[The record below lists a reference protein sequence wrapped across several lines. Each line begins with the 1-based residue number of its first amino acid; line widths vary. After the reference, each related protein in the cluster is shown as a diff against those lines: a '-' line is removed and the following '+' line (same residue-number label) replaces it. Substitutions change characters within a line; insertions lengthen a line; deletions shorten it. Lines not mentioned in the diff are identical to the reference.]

1 MPTSHTVQLGEC
13 MGSLAK
19 RHGFSDHKALY
30 DDGANATLK
39 SDRPNPNVLAEGDV
53 VTIPDK
59 AEKKQSVA
67 TGAQHKFTL
76 KRLKTLLRIVMQDE
90 AGTALASKKYRLTI
104 DGGEPLEGA
113 TAGDGKIE
121 HPIDA
126 AARSAELELWLKE
139 GEGIDGYLFR
149 LELGSLEHESSTRG
163 CQARLINL
171 GFDCG
176 GMGGTLD
183 APTHDALRGFQK
195 KNGLTENGNLDAP
208 TRTKLRQLHE
218 GA

>member
-1 MPTSHTVQLGEC
+1 MPTTHTVQLGEC

-19 RHGFSDHKALY
+19 RYGFSDYKALY
-30 DDGANATLK
+30 DHGSNATLK
-39 SDRPNPNVLAEGDV
+39 SQRPNPNVLAEGDT

-59 AEKKQSVA
+59 TAKTQSVA
-67 TGAQHKFTL
+67 TGAQHKFVL
-76 KRLKTLLRIVMQDE
+76 KRLKTLLRIVVRDD
-90 AGTALASKKYRLTI
+90 AGTALSGKKYRLTI
-104 DGGEPLEGA
+104 DGGEPLEGT

-121 HPIDA
+121 HPMGADA
-126 AARSAELELWLKE
+126 RRAELELWLKE

-149 LELGSLEHESSTRG
+149 LELGALEHESSTRG

-176 GMGGTLD
+176 GMGGTVD
-183 APTHDALRGFQK
+183 DPTRDALRGFQK
-195 KNGLTENGNLDAP
+195 KNGLTESGNLDAA